1 MVEKKTMLL
10 ESGQALFKAE
20 NYNFPTEVW
29 SVKDQVW
36 KPYKGKVPKGENWA
50 DEISEADA
58 EEFKKPL

>member
-1 MVEKKTMLL
+1 MLL

-36 KPYKGKVPKGENWA
+36 KPYNGKVPKGVAWA
-50 DEISEADA
+50 DEISEAAA
-58 EEFKKPL
+58 EEFMRP